1 MQHSSKLKIILRYK
15 YLIFILVIL
24 LSLIRVNINSK
35 SKYNSDEKYFVGI
48 VKSYELKDSYLT
60 FVIKGKELLKCNYY
74 SKDIINLEYGD
85 KVFLYGSLEIPS
97 NNVIPNTFNYKKYL
111 KYNNIFY
118 ILNVE
123 RIEKIENTKNI
134 IYIFKN
140 HIQKRINKYDKF
152 GYLNAFILG
161 NKKYIESDT
170 YNNYYK
176 NGINHIFSISGMH
189 ISLLSAIILYV
200 LNLINKNKKNIFVV
214 LIFLFIYL
222 LLTNYIASITRSIVF
237 YFLLSIFKYKEIRIN
252 ISDILLFSIS
262 IILLIKPNFLYNMG
276 FIYSSSISYSLLFLK
291 EKIRGNYLK
300 KALTVSCI
308 SFLVSLPIT
317 CNINYKINLLSV
329 VLNIIFVPLISFII
343 YPLAIISLLFPIFLP
358 IFNALINI
366 IELIS
371 NNISNI
377 NYFNISF
384 PKINVFFIVIY
395 YIILYF
401 SFMKNKKYYFLLLF
415 LIIFIKYINIL
426 DNTYYFY
433 YLSVNQ
439 GDMIVI
445 KHKNKSIVIDTG
457 PPSYNKNNNLNDNN
471 IKFLNSIGIYK
482 INYLVISHGDSDHAG
497 NALYLINN
505 FKINKVI
512 FNCGGYNDLE
522 QEIIKVL
529 DKKKIPYYSCIK
541 ELNLNN
547 NKLYFLQTKLYD
559 NENDNSNVIY
569 TKINNYKFL
578 FMGDASI
585 ETEKEILKKYNI
597 NNIDILKVGHHGSKT
612 SSGKFFINEISPKY
626 SIISVGK
633 NNRYG
638 HPNKEVLNNLEQS
651 KIYRTDQ
658 EGSIMFKI
666 KNNKLQIETC
676 TP

>member
-35 SKYNSDEKYFVGI
+35 SKYNSDEKYFVGV

-74 SKDIINLEYGD
+74 SKDIINLKYGD

-97 NNVIPNTFNYKKYL
+97 NNVIPNTFNYKRYL

-123 RIEKIENTKNI
+123 RIEKLENTKNI

-262 IILLIKPNFLYNMG
+262 VILLIKPNFLYNIS

-300 KALTVSCI
+300 KALIVSCI
-308 SFLVSLPIT
+308 CFLVSLPIT

-329 VLNIIFVPLISFII
+329 ILNIIFVPLISFII
-343 YPLAIISLLFPIFLP
+343 YPLAIISFLFPIFLP

-401 SFMKNKKYYFLLLF
+401 SFMKNKKYFLLLLF
-415 LIIFIKYINIL
+415 LIVFIKYINIL

-439 GDMIVI
+439 GDMMVI

-471 IKFLNSIGIYK
+471 IKFLNSIEIYK

-569 TKINNYKFL
+569 TEINGYKFM
-578 FMGDASI
+578 FMGDASTI
-585 ETEKEILKKYNI
+585 TEREILNKYHLPD
-597 NNIDILKVGHHGSKT
+597 IDVLKVGHHGSKT
-612 SSGKFFINEISPKY
+612 SSGKDFIDEINPRY
-626 SIISVGK
+626 SVISVGK

-638 HPNKEVLNNLEQS
+638 HPNKEVLNNLENS

-658 EGSIMFKI
+658 DGSIMFKI
-666 KNNKLQIETC
+666 KNNKLKIETC
-676 TP
+676 SP